1 MRALNRVLYI
11 DVSDLPGSGIDTD
24 MSALITGVSQ
34 ILGPEMLQ
42 EANVQVQCL
51 YEQECSVL
59 KPVNIDALRVEGKPA
74 KWMRHSTLET
84 SNE

>member
-11 DVSDLPGSGIDTD
+11 DVFDLPGSGIDTD
-24 MSALITGVSQ
+24 MSALITRVIQ

-51 YEQECSVL
+51 YEQEYSVL
-59 KPVNIDALRVEGKPA
+59 KPVNIDTLRVEGKPA
-74 KWMRHSTLET
+74 KWRHSTTRRLHH
-84 SNE
+84 